1 MDGLTSTGRSISQDR
16 HKQNF
21 TTSSLIPHLSCLKR
35 ETACRFTL
43 IELLVVIAIIAIL
56 AAMLLP
62 ALNRARETAR
72 KITCLSQL
80 KTMASATQ
88 LYANSNQE
96 RIPPGHRYNSWKG
109 ADFWWSILIMTVNPK
124 APASSYNNAMTGYYK
139 IFSCPTEKIPT
150 GASPNFRYSHY
161 SINKYFVHA
170 NAPVRKLSAAK
181 KPSVVVLHTDSNNRD
196 SFVIGS
202 DGLGYVSQRHGRGRT
217 NSSFMDGHAEF
228 RELAKDTYLVQT
240 LKTGYSNPCDKQTGT
255 CATECK

>member
-1 MDGLTSTGRSISQDR
+1 MAEHPVTGKVI
-16 HKQNF
+16 
-21 TTSSLIPHLSCLKR
+21 IPRRQFLP
-35 ETACRFTL
+35 FTL

-88 LYANSNQE
+88 LYADSNQE
-96 RIPPGHRYNSWKG
+96 HITPGHRYNSWKA
-109 ADFWWSILIMTVNPK
+109 ADFWWSILIMTINPQ
-124 APASSYNNAMTGYYK
+124 APAKNMNAVMTGYYK
-139 IFSCPTEKIPT
+139 NFVCPTEKIPT

-161 SINKYFVHA
+161 SINKYFVHC

-181 KPSVVVLHTDSNNRD
+181 KPSVVVLHTDSNITS
-196 SFVIGS
+196 SFITGS
-202 DGLGYVSQRHGRGRT
+202 DALGYVSQRHGRGRT

-228 RELAKDTYLVQT
+228 RQLSKDVYSVEK
-240 LKTGYSNPCDKQTGT
+240 LKTGYSSPCGNATGT
-255 CATECK
+255 CATECH